1 MNTELFTDKH
11 NVNRVFILLTILC
24 LAAILPAGCQ
34 SKEQMPQ
41 IQSTLSLTSAAFP
54 DGGVIPDKYTCQG
67 QDVAPPLSWGEPPA
81 GTRSLALIVEDLDS
95 PGGRFTHW
103 VVFNIPADIRELS
116 EAASPQSR
124 LPGGALEGKNDFGK
138 IGYGGP
144 CPPAGKSHRYQF
156 NLYALD
162 TTLNLEA
169 GASRKQ
175 VVNALDGHTLAL
187 GQLTGTYQR

>member
-1 MNTELFTDKH
+1 M
-11 NVNRVFILLTILC
+11 
-24 LAAILPAGCQ
+24 
-34 SKEQMPQ
+34 
-41 IQSTLSLTSAAFP
+41 
-54 DGGVIPDKYTCQG
+54 
-67 QDVAPPLSWGEPPA
+67 
-81 GTRSLALIVEDLDS
+81 
-95 PGGRFTHW
+95 
-103 VVFNIPADIRELS
+103 
-116 EAASPQSR
+116 SPQSR

-144 CPPAGKSHRYQF
+144 CPPAGKPHRYQF

-175 VVNALDGHTLAL
+175 VIDALEGHTLAL

>member
-1 MNTELFTDKH
+1 MNAELFTARH
-11 NVNRVFILLTILC
+11 NVYGMFILLSMC
-24 LAAILPAGCQ
+24 LAAVLPAGCK
-34 SKEQMPQ
+34 SGEPPQ
-41 IQSTLSLTSAAFP
+41 IQPTLSLSSAAFP
-54 DGGVIPDKYTCQG
+54 GGGVIPDKYTCQG
-67 QDVAPPLSWGEPPA
+67 QDVVPPLSWGEPSA

-103 VVFNIPADIRELS
+103 VVFNIPADIRGLP
-116 EAASPQSR
+116 EAASLQSR
-124 LPGGALEGKNDFGK
+124 LPGGTLEGKNDFGK

-169 GASRKQ
+169 GATRKQ
-175 VVNALDGHTLAL
+175 VVDGAEGHTLAL
-187 GQLTGTYQR
+187 GQLTGTYQH